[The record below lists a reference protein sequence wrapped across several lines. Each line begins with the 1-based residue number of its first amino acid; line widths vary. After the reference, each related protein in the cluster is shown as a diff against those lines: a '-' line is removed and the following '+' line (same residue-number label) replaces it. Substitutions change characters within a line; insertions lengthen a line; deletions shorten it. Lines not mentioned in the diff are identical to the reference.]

1 MSSRNIHVVV
11 VGCSAGGLGLAK
23 TVAALAKQG
32 YPNLQVTIVD
42 KNAYTYYMIGAPFGI
57 VNPQFG
63 SRLFFRLDSLLT
75 QFEVDKDNPKHQFI
89 QAALLN
95 VNHDKTLDLSNGQT
109 LSFDYL
115 VLATGAT
122 NNFPA
127 NISAPSIHDA
137 RAQLN
142 QVYENLKQASSVLV
156 IGGGAVGVE
165 IAGEVADAFP
175 SKQVTLV
182 HSGSR
187 LLPLNFKEGLSN
199 GAVAKLQKLGVK
211 VVLNERMEIPDG
223 TTFDCSLRPLSLTG
237 KSGKTY
243 TSDVQFLAIGPKVHT
258 EYLQNLEKQL
268 GAALR
273 EKNGTIK
280 IKPTLQVDC
289 NALSTVFA
297 VGDVNSLPGGAKY
310 YVKAAEQSQLAAANV
325 VAMIKA
331 GYEQGTSAGLNLQR
345 WNGSVMNMIAVPI
358 GRSLGV
364 LQAAGVAFG
373 KSCMGDVLVRNAK
386 SKDYFIS
393 KIESEFP
400 SGANH

>member
-1 MSSRNIHVVV
+1 MSSRDIHVVV

-32 YPNLQVTIVD
+32 FPNLRVTIVD
-42 KNAYTYYMIGAPFGI
+42 RNAFTYYMIGAPLGI

-63 SRLFFRLDSLLT
+63 SRLFFRLDSLLA
-75 QFEVDKDNPKHQFI
+75 QFEANPAKPKHQFI

-95 VNHDKTLDLSNGQT
+95 VNLDKTLDLSNGQT

-122 NNFPA
+122 NSFPA
-127 NISAPSIHDA
+127 NISAPTIQDA
-137 RAQLN
+137 RAQLS
-142 QVYENLKQASSVLV
+142 QVYKNIKQADSVLV

-175 SKQVTLV
+175 GKQVTLV

-187 LLPLNFKEGLSN
+187 LLPPNFKEGLSN
-199 GAVAKLQKLGVK
+199 GAVAKLQKLGVD

-223 TTFDCSLRPLSLTG
+223 LAFDCSLRTLSLTG

-258 EYLQNLEKQL
+258 EYMQDLEAQL
-268 GAALR
+268 GTALR

-289 NALSTVFA
+289 DALPTVFA
-297 VGDVNSLPGGAKY
+297 VGDVNSLPSGAKY
-310 YVKAAEQSQLAAANV
+310 YVKAAEQSQLAAANI

-331 GYEQGTSAGLNLQR
+331 GYEQGTSAGLNMQR
-345 WNGSVMNMIAVPI
+345 WDGSVMNMIAVPI

-364 LQAAGVAFG
+364 LQAGGIAFG
-373 KSCMGDVLVRNAK
+373 KSCMGDILVRNAK

-393 KIESEFP
+393 KIESGFP
-400 SGANH
+400 SGANQ